1 MTLIFRQMIK
11 DIEILLEKDS
21 SRTIGDRLEGEKDV
35 LNELSEQDAKL
46 EDMILKTKE
55 KIKLSKK
62 RLDELGIENKR
73 TEKDRYI

>member
-1 MTLIFRQMIK
+1 MIK